1 MSTLAQFAN
10 PLDGMMVELS
20 LGRRGSIDVIVPDGD
35 ECDHIASLLRKGCTM
50 GIGILQWDLR
60 TAPGVRFPQDR
71 LDAIAGEVEE
81 GIMRG
86 TDPCWR
92 VDVRR

>member
-1 MSTLAQFAN
+1 MSDLAQFAN

-20 LGRRGSIDVIVPDGD
+20 LGRRGCVDKVVPNGD
-35 ECDHIASLLRKGCTM
+35 ECDHIASLLRKGVTV

-71 LDAIAGEVEE
+71 LDAIAAEVEE
-81 GIMRG
+81 GAMHGI
-86 TDPCWR
+86 DPCWR
-92 VDVRR
+92 VEVRR